1 MKHLINLI
9 IFLLTF
15 NLSYSQSDSLKV
27 RNIEIKSYEIDSV
40 SKGHIE
46 SKEILIDSI
55 RIKVKDFDNK
65 IEITSEFQ
73 NSKSEL
79 KTEFYFENNNL
90 ILVRF
95 SEIGKLY
102 KSDNAIKYTEY
113 YYDCEELIE
122 ENFFT
127 ALPSTAICMGIP
139 IDKDWNLLYG
149 HNKSFTNKF
158 LHSYSELLLEKFTT
172 E

>member
-9 IFLLTF
+9 FFLITF
-15 NLSYSQSDSLKV
+15 NSSYSQSDSLKV
-27 RNIEIKSYEIDSV
+27 QNIEIKSYEIDSV
-40 SKGHIE
+40 SRGDIE

-55 RIKVKDFDNK
+55 KIKVKKFENK
-65 IEITSEFQ
+65 IEITSEFK

-79 KTEFYFENNNL
+79 KTELYFENNRL

-102 KSDNAIKYTEY
+102 KNDNAIKYTEY
-113 YYDCEELIE
+113 YYECEELIE

-127 ALPSTAICMGIP
+127 ALPSTAACIGIP
-139 IDKDWNLLYG
+139 IDKDWNLLFG

-158 LHSYSELLLEKFTT
+158 LHSYSELLLEKFKN
-172 E
+172 